1 MTEPILTD
9 TVTMQQRR
17 GLKSAL
23 PATAPAGQLLVTT
36 DTSELYVGTG
46 TGVAAIRTPHKV
58 DVNIFNDNQN
68 AYADGLA
75 GQLDPKGREGWYF
88 ANAVLGQKINWY
100 YYDPSIFSTTVA
112 QFLSAYAIVTFDA
125 TGLPFFAVYTA
136 PTGSGNAAVWYKSR
150 RVYSTTAT
158 TPIVGTRYLVHIGT
172 DPGVYPELPRI
183 VLTETTGSSQGAFA
197 ATETI
202 NLIALN
208 TNSSASPTNSVKF
221 VVHQLGFRTTAA
233 TLEANLKLKAQ
244 QTLTYTQATPASVWT
259 INHNTGKY
267 PVVTTVDASG
277 NVIVGDVQ
285 YVSSHQIKLTFSL
298 PTAGA
303 AYLN

>member
-1 MTEPILTD
+1 MTEPILTN

-46 TGVAAIRTPHKV
+46 TGVEAIRMPHKV
-58 DVNIFNDNQN
+58 DVDIYNDNQN
-68 AYADGLA
+68 AYSDGLA
-75 GQLDPKGREGWYF
+75 GQLDPKGREGWHF
-88 ANAVLGQKINWY
+88 TNTVLGQKINWY
-100 YYDPSIFSTTVA
+100 YYDPSIFSTTVS
-112 QFLSAYAIVTFDA
+112 QFRSAYAIITFDE
-125 TGLPFFAVYTA
+125 TGLPMFAIYTA
-136 PTGSGNAAVWYKSR
+136 PSGSGDAAFWYKSR
-150 RVYSTTAT
+150 RVFSTTLT
-158 TPIVGTRYLVHIGT
+158 VPVIGTRYLVHMGT

-183 VLTETTGSSQGAFA
+183 VLTETSGSSQGAFA
-197 ATETI
+197 PTETI

-208 TNSSASPTNSVKF
+208 TNSSATPTNSVKF

-233 TLEANLKLKAQ
+233 TLEANLKLKTQ

-267 PVVTTVDASG
+267 PVVTTVDTSG

-285 YVSSHQIKLTFSL
+285 YVSSHQIKLTFSQ
-298 PTAGA
+298 PVAGA